1 MIPEDKIRC
10 SVCEGWGVTSYEA
23 DGSPNAC
30 AHCGGTGVVARPVV
44 VPTVY
49 GLTDCQA
56 AIKALLELAAKS
68 KDSENA
74 EASDIAYRVLDLF
87 EDFDLIEADNY

>member
-1 MIPEDKIRC
+1 M
-10 SVCEGWGVTSYEA
+10 
-23 DGSPNAC
+23 
-30 AHCGGTGVVARPVV
+30 V